1 MRKIE
6 MHDLIQL
13 LGMVGIIGSL
23 IFVGLEMKQS
33 QMIAQAGQNQE
44 RMGAAGDMVNT
55 LNEVVADFQSL
66 VFENKRDYKDYLS
79 DEEIIQRNLFH
90 IFLFTYENDHFQ
102 YSRGLMPEDVWS
114 AKLSAFA
121 FFYNNCEM
129 RSIIETRIQYYS
141 EDFVNIIRGIPD
153 ECME

>member
-1 MRKIE
+1 MRKIAIE
-6 MHDLIQL
+6 DLIQL

-23 IFVGLEMKQS
+23 IFVKLEMKQS

-44 RMGAAGDMVNT
+44 RMGAATDMVNT
-55 LNEVVADFQSL
+55 MNEVVADFQSL
-66 VFENKRDYKDYLS
+66 VFENNTNYKEDLS
-79 DEEIIQRNLFH
+79 EEEIIQRNLFH

-102 YSRGLMPEDVWS
+102 YSRGLMPEEVWS

-129 RSIIETRIQYYS
+129 RPIIETRIQYYS
-141 EDFVNIIRGIPD
+141 EEFLNIIRGIPD

>member
-23 IFVGLEMKQS
+23 IFVGLEMRQS

-79 DEEIIQRNLFH
+79 EEEIIQRNLFH

-114 AKLSAFA
+114 AKLAAFA

-129 RSIIETRIQYYS
+129 RPIIETRIQYYS
-141 EDFVNIIRGIPD
+141 EDFLNIIRGIPD

>member
-1 MRKIE
+1 M
-6 MHDLIQL
+6 IQL

-33 QMIAQAGQNQE
+33 QIIAQAGQNQE
-44 RMGAAGDMVNT
+44 RMSAATDMVNT
-55 LNEVVADFQSL
+55 MSEVVADFQSL
-66 VFENKRDYKDYLS
+66 VFENNTNYKEYLS
-79 DEEIIQRNLFH
+79 EEEIIQRNLFH

-102 YSRGLMPEDVWS
+102 YSRGLMPEEVWS

-121 FFYNNCEM
+121 FFYINCEM
-129 RSIIETRIQYYS
+129 RPIIETRIQYYS
-141 EDFVNIIRGIPD
+141 EEFLNIIRGIPD

>member
-1 MRKIE
+1 MI
-6 MHDLIQL
+6 
-13 LGMVGIIGSL
+13 
-23 IFVGLEMKQS
+23 GLEMKQS

-102 YSRGLMPEDVWS
+102 YSRGLMPEEVWS

-129 RSIIETRIQYYS
+129 RPIIETRIQYYS
-141 EDFVNIIRGIPD
+141 EEFLNIIRGIPD

>member
-1 MRKIE
+1 MKKID
-6 MHDLIQL
+6 MQDLIQL
-13 LGMVGIIGSL
+13 LGMAGIIGSL

-44 RMGAAGDMVNT
+44 RMSAATDMVNT
-55 LNEVVADFQSL
+55 MNEVVADFQSL
-66 VFENKRDYKDYLS
+66 VFENNTNYKEYLS
-79 DEEIIQRNLFH
+79 EEEIIQRNLFH

-102 YSRGLMPEDVWS
+102 YSRGLMPEEVWS

-129 RSIIETRIQYYS
+129 RPIVETRIQYYS
-141 EDFVNIIRGIPD
+141 EEFLNIIRGIPD